1 MSYTIIALLALLVH
15 IIINHDVI
23 RNKHYRHETVSAV
36 SFRWL
41 ILSIGAFYV
50 TDALWGVLYD
60 ARLIT
65 AVFIDTTVYFVAMA
79 FTVFFWSRYV
89 IHYLNEKNFYLSMLS
104 VVGWVFLGAMAV
116 ALVLNV
122 FLPVMFWFDAE
133 GAYHAADL
141 RYAALAAQVLMF
153 LGSSIYVLV
162 RLGTRTASIRR
173 RHIATGAF
181 GIVMSVMVVLQVL
194 LPLEPMYSMGCL
206 LGVCILHSFVL
217 GDIMEDR
224 RRELEEHI
232 RREKEQ
238 KIELGSARYM
248 AYTDQLTGVKNTHAY
263 VEAEKKVDE
272 RITAG
277 ELKDFGLI
285 VFDLNELKITND
297 TRGHEAGDQ
306 LIQDACRLICRKF
319 KHSPVYRIGGDE
331 FVVMLEGDDFEH
343 RKSLL
348 AEFDTQIEENQK
360 RGAVVVASGL
370 AIYRPGQ
377 DNSYRRIFERADQR
391 MYDRKGTLKAA
402 ME

>member
-1 MSYTIIALLALLVH
+1 MTYANTAILAFLVH
-15 IIINHDVI
+15 LIVHFDAI
-23 RNKHYRHETVSAV
+23 RNSHYRNETASGKAYRALVCTV
-36 SFRWL
+36 L
-41 ILSIGAFYV
+41 LFYV
-50 TDALWGVLYD
+50 SDALWGILYEAHLIPALYADTVLY
-60 ARLIT
+60 
-65 AVFIDTTVYFVAMA
+65 FSSMA
-79 FTVFFWSRYV
+79 ASLFFWGRFVILYLHEKSRFMR
-89 IHYLNEKNFYLSMLS
+89 LLSAATCLAPAFF
-104 VVGWVFLGAMAV
+104 GF
-116 ALVLNV
+116 ALVVNL

-238 KIELGSARYM
+238 KIELGTARYM

>member
-23 RNKHYRHETVSAV
+23 RNKHYRHESVPAT
-36 SFRWL
+36 SFRRL
-41 ILSIGAFYV
+41 ILSIMAFYV

-60 ARLIT
+60 AHLT
-65 AVFIDTTVYFVAMA
+65 TVVFIDTTVYFVAMA
-79 FTVFFWSRYV
+79 FTVFFWSQYV
-89 IHYLNEKNFYLSMLS
+89 IRYLHEKSFYLSLLS
-104 VVGWVFLGAMAV
+104 VVGWIFLGSMGV
-116 ALVLNV
+116 VLVLNI
-122 FLPVMFWFDAE
+122 FWPVMFWLDAE
-133 GAYHAADL
+133 GVYHAANL

-162 RLGTRTASIRR
+162 KLGTRTVQLRR
-173 RHIATGAF
+173 RHIAIGVF

-206 LGVCILHSFVL
+206 LGVCVLHSFVL

-263 VEAEKKVDE
+263 VEAEKKVDD
-272 RITAG
+272 RISAG
-277 ELKDFGLI
+277 ELKEFGVI
-285 VFDLNELKITND
+285 FFDLNGLKMTND
-297 TRGHEAGDQ
+297 TKGHEAGDQ

-319 KHSPVYRIGGDE
+319 KHSPIYRIGGDE
-331 FVVMLEGDDFEH
+331 FVAMLEGEDYQQ

-348 AEFDTQIEENQK
+348 AEFDTQMEENQK
-360 RGAVVVASGL
+360 QGGVVVATGL
-370 AIYRPGQ
+370 SVYRPGK
-377 DNSYRRIFERADQR
+377 DHSYRRIFERADQR
-391 MYDRKGTLKAA
+391 MYDRKGTLKA
-402 ME
+402 MEA

>member
-23 RNKHYRHETVSAV
+23 WNRHYRHESAP
-36 SFRWL
+36 STAFRWL

-89 IHYLNEKNFYLSMLS
+89 ILYLKEKNFYLSLLS
-104 VVGWVFLGAMAV
+104 VTGWVFLGAMAV

-133 GAYHAADL
+133 GDYHAANL

-162 RLGTRTASIRR
+162 KLGTRTANLRR
-173 RHIATGAF
+173 RHIAIGVF

-206 LGVCILHSFVL
+206 LGACILHSFVL
-217 GDIMEDR
+217 GDVMEEN

-238 KIELGSARYM
+238 KLELGSARYM

-272 RITAG
+272 RISAG
-277 ELKDFGLI
+277 ELKDFGVI
-285 VFDLNELKITND
+285 FFDLNGLKITND
-297 TRGHEAGDQ
+297 TKGHEAGDV
-306 LIQDACRLICRKF
+306 LLQDACRLICRKF

-331 FVVMLEGDDFEH
+331 FVAMLEGEDYEN
-343 RKSLL
+343 RKTLL
-348 AEFDTQIEENQK
+348 AEFDTQMEENQE
-360 RGAVVVASGL
+360 RGGVVIATGL
-370 AIYRPGQ
+370 AVYRPGK
-377 DNSYRRIFERADQR
+377 DNSYRRIFERADHR
-391 MYDRKGTLKAA
+391 MYDRKGTLKS
-402 ME
+402 MEE

>member
-23 RNKHYRHETVSAV
+23 RNKHYRHESVPATF
-36 SFRWL
+36 FRRL
-41 ILSIGAFYV
+41 ILSIMAFYV

-60 ARLIT
+60 AHLT
-65 AVFIDTTVYFVAMA
+65 TVVFIDTTVYFVAMA
-79 FTVFFWSRYV
+79 FTVFFWSQYV
-89 IHYLNEKNFYLSMLS
+89 IRYLHEKSFYLSLLS
-104 VVGWVFLGAMAV
+104 VVGWIFLGSMGV
-116 ALVLNV
+116 VLVLNI
-122 FLPVMFWFDAE
+122 FWPVMFWLDAE
-133 GAYHAADL
+133 GVYHAANL

-162 RLGTRTASIRR
+162 KLGTRTVQLRR
-173 RHIATGAF
+173 RHIAIGVF

-206 LGVCILHSFVL
+206 LGVCVLHSFVL

-263 VEAEKKVDE
+263 VEAEKKVDD
-272 RITAG
+272 RISAD
-277 ELKDFGLI
+277 ELKEFGVI
-285 VFDLNELKITND
+285 FFDLNGLKMTND
-297 TRGHEAGDQ
+297 TKGHEAGDQ

-319 KHSPVYRIGGDE
+319 KHSPIYRIGGDE
-331 FVVMLEGDDFEH
+331 FVAMLEGEDYQQ

-348 AEFDTQIEENQK
+348 AEFDTQMEENQK
-360 RGAVVVASGL
+360 RGGVVVATGL
-370 AIYRPGQ
+370 SVYRPGK
-377 DNSYRRIFERADQR
+377 DHSYRRIFERADQR
-391 MYDRKGTLKAA
+391 MYDRKGTLKA
-402 ME
+402 MEA